1 VTVGKT
7 IRTIRKKKGLKLR
20 ELSARTGISI
30 SFLSDIENGR
40 SNPSVKRLK
49 SIAEG
54 LGTTLKYLL
63 EGEGSIYNYDQD
75 ELKQLM
81 LELAD
86 QCLPETNLVEILKDP
101 DIKNIAVYFSDFAR
115 WTEDEKR
122 ELEFYL
128 MLKRE
133 MRNRKKK

>member
-1 VTVGKT
+1 
-7 IRTIRKKKGLKLR
+7 
-20 ELSARTGISI
+20 
-30 SFLSDIENGR
+30 
-40 SNPSVKRLK
+40 
-49 SIAEG
+49 
-54 LGTTLKYLL
+54 
-63 EGEGSIYNYDQD
+63 
-75 ELKQLM
+75 M